1 MNWYL
6 LIQLKINMK
15 ADLCQK
21 LVLILKFRLEEKK
34 KITKSFRLRD
44 NAILNFSK
52 GADSVMTG
60 LLNNKNYLE
69 KNVVEELGVY

>member
-1 MNWYL
+1 MMSVSV
-6 LIQLKINMK
+6 IRLK
-15 ADLCQK
+15 
-21 LVLILKFRLEEKK
+21 
-34 KITKSFRLRD
+34 D

-69 KNVVEELGVY
+69 KNVIEELGVY